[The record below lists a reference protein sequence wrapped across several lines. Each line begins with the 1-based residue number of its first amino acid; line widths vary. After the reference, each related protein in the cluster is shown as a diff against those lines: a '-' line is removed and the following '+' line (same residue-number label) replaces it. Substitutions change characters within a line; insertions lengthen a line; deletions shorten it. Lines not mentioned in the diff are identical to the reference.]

1 MISITQLVD
10 VASIL
15 NAAIVVG
22 ETVIVKVT
30 GDLTGVLSLERNI
43 PDYVT
48 YKSLTI
54 KRRNEQKCSAGI

>member
-1 MISITQLVD
+1 MISITQLAD

-22 ETVIVKVT
+22 ETVVVKVT

-43 PDYVT
+43 PDHVT